1 LKTIHRKVLENFEYP
16 KTLSPFIPKEDFIL
30 FDIETTGLSHTKSN
44 VILIGYITYDGCN
57 YILSQLFC
65 ENRREEKALLT
76 AFKEI
81 IDNKRYYISFNGR
94 AFDIPYT
101 NSRMHIHNI
110 DCQMSKSRNLDL
122 MRLVKHNKSFFNF
135 DDFKLKTVEKFL
147 GIERQ
152 DTISGKESVDLY
164 LEYEITRDSELERK
178 ILLHNYEDIL
188 YLMQCL
194 EIVEHCTPESLFMEV
209 PLALSMKTGHGVLSE
224 LSCKG
229 NKLKVGIEVENFLDQ
244 DYYQY
249 NTPITWVYI
258 ASDKALYLEVP
269 TFDLIINDSTYTFI
283 DIDVI
288 SEDLISFNHLENYEK
303 MAYLVQIEKNIH
315 YPSVLNYIESVLI
328 ELP

>member
-1 LKTIHRKVLENFEYP
+1 
-16 KTLSPFIPKEDFIL
+16 
-30 FDIETTGLSHTKSN
+30 
-44 VILIGYITYDGCN
+44 
-57 YILSQLFC
+57 
-65 ENRREEKALLT
+65 
-76 AFKEI
+76 
-81 IDNKRYYISFNGR
+81 
-94 AFDIPYT
+94 
-101 NSRMHIHNI
+101 
-110 DCQMSKSRNLDL
+110 
-122 MRLVKHNKSFFNF
+122 
-135 DDFKLKTVEKFL
+135 
-147 GIERQ
+147 
-152 DTISGKESVDLY
+152 
-164 LEYEITRDSELERK
+164 
-178 ILLHNYEDIL
+178 
-188 YLMQCL
+188 
-194 EIVEHCTPESLFMEV
+194 MEV